1 MPSHRIDRIL
11 DVAFKD
17 FQEEHG
23 RDLKDRSIVRSA
35 VECVLG
41 DHSVPNVFLHG
52 FSHVAFR
59 GGCVPIVVNCDEIS
73 GVSFFGPWERA
84 KIPASEFGDA
94 ETEKTDADMWILRWG
109 QHSDTIKEL
118 TVLSRSG
125 VNSGFLLE
133 KSLSDGVCVRASLL
147 TEKDANSLMCC
158 IPVVSRAVAVLFNAW
173 NDLCDAHYIVVLK
186 EMRTLVCDLFSSC
199 FLETDEDEKMRLVD
213 VCTERV
219 SKKYEICDLLKCSI
233 GWDSGML
240 FDHSF
245 FSQWSD
251 CLCKMLSSDS
261 MYLQRAVNPVM
272 RLPLSEQI
280 SSSVFLWRGFGICPV
295 DGVIPDH
302 VIYSVMTPVV
312 AFYNKDGGIFHV
324 SDRKRDTI
332 LEAGNDVERATKFA
346 HLVSV
351 CLAVSHEHTVRRVV
365 SRRASYLMQRI
376 RRCIVAFEKVA
387 GDEFTVNSITNV
399 DMMTLFVTAGNAV
412 ASLSS

>member
-11 DVAFKD
+11 DVALKD
-17 FQEEHG
+17 FPEEPG
-23 RDLKDRSIVRSA
+23 RDLNDRSFVRSA
-35 VECVLG
+35 IERVLG

-59 GGCVPIVVNCDEIS
+59 GDCVPSVINCDGIT

-84 KIPASEFGDA
+84 KVPASEFGDS
-94 ETEKTDADMWILRWG
+94 EVERTDADMWILRWG

-118 TVLSRSG
+118 TVVSRSG

-133 KSLSDGVCVRASLL
+133 KSLSGGVCVRASLL
-147 TEKDANSLMCC
+147 TEKDANSLICC

-173 NDLCDAHYIVVLK
+173 NDLCDAHYIVIVK
-186 EMRTLVCDLFSSC
+186 EMRTLVSDLFSSC
-199 FLETDEDEKMRLVD
+199 FIEADEDEKLRLVD

-219 SKKYEICDLLKCSI
+219 SKKYAICDLLKCSD
-233 GWDSGML
+233 GWGSGML
-240 FDHSF
+240 VDYSF

-261 MYLQRAVNPVM
+261 RYLQRAVNPVM
-272 RLPLSEQI
+272 RFPLSDQV

-302 VIYSVMTPVV
+302 VIYSVMTPIVV
-312 AFYNKDGGIFHV
+312 FYNKDGGIFHV

-351 CLAVSHEHTVRRVV
+351 CLAVSHEHTAGRVM
-365 SRRASYLMQRI
+365 SRRTPYLMQRI
-376 RRCIVAFEKVA
+376 RRRIAAFEKLAV
-387 GDEFTVNSITNV
+387 DEFTVNNITNV
-399 DMMTLFVTAGNAV
+399 EMMTLFVSAGNAV
-412 ASLSS
+412 AALTS